1 MPRSAQPSPS
11 AAVAEV
17 VTPRAILAFL
27 TGPRGAFSLVPTAVA
42 WLLKD
47 IGFVFVAGALL
58 LLDQELT
65 LDLCDLVFRCLSCF
79 VSAALLASLLDGRP
93 RVFEACYWAHM
104 GCVPVDLALA
114 VAFVLF
120 KEDMV
125 AYEPYQQLA
134 ASKRTTLAQRGLELN
149 ATLVDGTDAADG
161 ATSGAGRVALQ
172 AAGQAGVSPL
182 LSAVWHL
189 VRLRRSGGADQV
201 IQQAGLKVV
210 DLQNPLT
217 VFLVVDHAVCVFAR
231 SHLVWRMNRCLHA
244 LVRNQVMLG
253 ATAGRAADAAASLG
267 AVADDGAPYAEL
279 GDPDAFSPGDAPEEV
294 SSGGEEVKAHLSL
307 RSARA
312 RQQRDLLDAPHTA
325 SSSSSIRIASRHKR

>member
-1 MPRSAQPSPS
+1 MAD
-11 AAVAEV
+11 AV

-27 TGPRGAFSLVPTAVA
+27 TGPRGAFSLVPTATA

-47 IGFVFVAGALL
+47 IGFVFVAGSLL

-79 VSAALLASLLDGRP
+79 VSAALLASLLDGKP

-104 GCVPVDLALA
+104 GCVPIDLALA

-125 AYEPYQQLA
+125 EYEARQALV
-134 ASKRTTLAQRGLELN
+134 ASGGTTLAARGLELN
-149 ATLVDGTDAADG
+149 ATLVDGTDAPDA
-161 ATSGAGRVALQ
+161 SGAGRVAVR
-172 AAGQAGVSPL
+172 AAGRAGVSPL
-182 LSAVWHL
+182 LSAVWQL
-189 VRLRRSGGADQV
+189 VRLRRSGGAEQV
-201 IQQAGLKVV
+201 IQQAGIKAV

-231 SHLVWRMNRCLHA
+231 SHLVWRINQCLHA

-253 ATAGRAADAAASLG
+253 ATAGGAAAAAADLG

-279 GDPDAFSPGDAPEEV
+279 ADPVASASGDAPEEV
-294 SSGGEEVKAHLSL
+294 SNASDGEKQRRPPL
-307 RSARA
+307 RGADDDDDDDAIA
-312 RQQRDLLDAPHTA
+312 RQQRDLLDVMRTT
-325 SSSSSIRIASRHKR
+325 SSSSSILIAPRRKR